1 MILSESSSIAA
12 TVLRAAL
19 GRGAATPKLLFRAA
33 NRKLAT
39 RHRHADRNEGAGGI
53 GGYAGARVVEAGA
66 NVNFIARG
74 SRRLAGWR
82 FFVPWQ
88 MADRFQ

>member
-1 MILSESSSIAA
+1 MSESSSIAA

-53 GGYAGARVVEAGA
+53 GGYAGARVVEAGG

-74 SRRLAGWR
+74 SRRLARWR

>member
-1 MILSESSSIAA
+1 MRIAMKERVA
-12 TVLRAAL
+12 SV
-19 GRGAATPKLLFRAA
+19 
-33 NRKLAT
+33 
-39 RHRHADRNEGAGGI
+39 
-53 GGYAGARVVEAGA
+53 GYAGARVVEAGG

-74 SRRLAGWR
+74 SRRLARWR

>member
-1 MILSESSSIAA
+1 MRIAMKE
-12 TVLRAAL
+12 R
-19 GRGAATPKLLFRAA
+19 
-33 NRKLAT
+33 
-39 RHRHADRNEGAGGI
+39 GGI
-53 GGYAGARVVEAGA
+53 GGYAGARVVEAGG

>member
-53 GGYAGARVVEAGA
+53 GGYAGARVVEAGG

-74 SRRLAGWR
+74 SRRLARWR